1 MKHSID
7 SLDSP
12 GRYDQLESL
21 IQGKVAIRRL
31 YDETYRRYAEVL
43 SRCPKDGIALEL
55 GSGGGFIKDIVP
67 DIVTS
72 DVIPYPNIDRL
83 VDAVDMPFQDESL
96 RAIFMLNVFHHIR
109 DVNAF
114 LHEATRCLIPG
125 GRMLIV
131 DQYPG
136 WISSPILK
144 WFHHERFQPT
154 VEQWAFSS
162 SGPLSD
168 ANGALAW
175 IVFYRDRSKFE
186 REFPRLDIAA
196 IQPHTPLRYWLA
208 GGLKRW
214 SLLPGWGFGMA
225 TQLDRLL
232 VRVSQR
238 FGSFLDIELV
248 KNGGGE

>member
-1 MKHSID
+1 MKL

-12 GRYDQLESL
+12 DRYDHLESL
-21 IQGKVAIRRL
+21 IQNKAAIRRW
-31 YDETYRRYAEVL
+31 YGETYSRYAAMLE
-43 SRCPKDGIALEL
+43 RCPQDGIALEL

-72 DVIPYPNIDRL
+72 DVIPYPNVDRV
-83 VDAVDMPFQDESL
+83 VDAVDLPFQDETL

-109 DVNAF
+109 DVGVF
-114 LHEATRCLIPG
+114 LREASRCLIPG
-125 GRMLIV
+125 GRLLIV

-144 WFHHERFQPT
+144 WFHHEPFRPAD
-154 VEQWAFSS
+154 EQWAFSS
-162 SGPLSD
+162 AGPLSD

-175 IVFYRDRSKFE
+175 IVFFRDRDKFQ
-186 REFPRLDIAA
+186 RDFPRLDIAA
-196 IQPHTPLRYWLA
+196 IQTHTPLRYWLA
-208 GGLKRW
+208 GGLKSW

-225 TQLDRLL
+225 TQLDRIL

-248 KNGGGE
+248 KNGGRE